1 MGGSYLGQAGVFL
14 IEVLFGL
21 YILALMLRFLLA
33 MVRADFHNQL
43 SQFIVKVTNPPLIP
57 LRRFIPAFMGID
69 WANIILIFALQS
81 VAIMLTMMIVVGGIA
96 APAGLLVI
104 TLAEILKTLIYLYLF
119 IILIQVVISWVN
131 PSIYNPMTV
140 MMHQLTE
147 PLMRSVRRIIPPAGG
162 FDWSALIVIILLQL
176 GLILIVT
183 PIADIG
189 RRISIG

>member
-43 SQFIVKVTNPPLIP
+43 SQFIVKVTNPPLVP

-81 VAIMLTMMIVVGGIA
+81 IAIMLTMMIVAGGIA

-131 PSIYNPMTV
+131 PGTYNPMTV

-162 FDWSALIVIILLQL
+162 FDWSALIVIILFLQAASL
-176 GLILIVT
+176 HMALKT
-183 PIADIG
+183 N
-189 RRISIG
+189 

>member
-43 SQFIVKVTNPPLIP
+43 SQFIVKVTNPPLVP

-81 VAIMLTMMIVVGGIA
+81 IAIMLTMMIVAGGIA

-131 PSIYNPMTV
+131 PGTYNPMTV

-189 RRISIG
+189 RRLSIG